1 MLYNFLALLLDF
13 YRLNIHRKPA
23 QAVHF
28 DEPTGVGLS
37 QFGLLR
43 SFASLGCVCV
53 CGGGTSAVTY
63 RSPTLLIPIT
73 TRSFLRQNSTSV
85 CASVNGSSLT

>member
-13 YRLNIHRKPA
+13 YRLNLHRKAA

-28 DEPTGVGLS
+28 GRTTGIDLS
-37 QFGLLR
+37 QFELLR
-43 SFASLGCVCV
+43 FFASLGCVRV
-53 CGGGTSAVTY
+53 GGGTSAVTY
-63 RSPTLLIPIT
+63 RSPTLLIPTT

-85 CASVNGSSLT
+85 